1 MNRRCMN
8 CMNVFMVPEGYENDN
23 NCCPFCGFIE
33 NTPPANQ
40 NYLPTW
46 TKLNNRYVIGTVI
59 GAGGFGIT
67 YKAWDETFEKLVAI
81 KEFFPRGL
89 VSRTDATTMSVYS
102 GEETSFEHGKTRFLK
117 EARNLSKLNTN
128 PRVVTVL
135 DFFEANG
142 TAYLVME
149 YLDGCTLKEY
159 VKLTGGTLPI
169 EMVMTMAE
177 SMCDVLEDIHAIGM
191 IHRDISPDNIFICQD
206 FSYKLIDFGSSKLS
220 ATDTEL
226 SSTILLK
233 HGYAPFEQYSKSGL
247 VGPWTDIY
255 SLSATMYKLLTG
267 VLPPEAIDRIS
278 SDNLIPPIVR
288 NHQIPKYF
296 SDAIMR
302 GLSVKIEDR
311 YQNASDFKKAL
322 FEKAVWSDV
331 PYDSGNAATQ
341 SEQPDSGGVKQTGLL
356 SEANIMGYVSRDD
369 YSDLDEEKRSYMYS
383 YALML
388 YNLENKRAGL
398 NKRYT
403 LTANDVVLAEGVDE
417 RKPVTNFYMANL
429 IIRFLLKHRW
439 EPAVREFGM
448 GPQDPVET
456 KSQNR
461 TENQNRTQNQN
472 RTSYQRSNG
481 MAVGDVSDYRRLRE
495 QVKEREKNEA
505 YSPEGED
512 EDEYKI
518 GTATI
523 VLGLGFLIFFI
534 VAALS

>member
-1 MNRRCMN
+1 
-8 CMNVFMVPEGYENDN
+8 MVPEGYENDN

-46 TKLNNRYVIGTVI
+46 TILNNRYVIGTVI

-89 VSRTDATTMSVYS
+89 VSRNDVTTMSVYS

-159 VKLTGGTLPI
+159 VKLTGGTLPV

-383 YALML
+383 YALMI
-388 YNLENKRAGL
+388 YNLENRRAGL

-403 LTANDVVLAEGVDE
+403 LTANDVVLAEGVEE

-439 EPAVREFGM
+439 GPAVREFGM
-448 GPQDPVET
+448 GPHDPVET
-456 KSQNR
+456 KS
-461 TENQNRTQNQN
+461 QN

-495 QVKEREKNEA
+495 QVKERDKNEA
-505 YSPEGED
+505 YSPED

-523 VLGLGFLIFFI
+523 VFGLFFLLLFI
-534 VAALS
+534 AVALS

>member
-1 MNRRCMN
+1 
-8 CMNVFMVPEGYENDN
+8 MNVFMVPEGYENDN

-46 TKLNNRYVIGTVI
+46 TKLNNRYMIGTVI

-159 VKLTGGTLPI
+159 VKLTGGTLPV

-341 SEQPDSGGVKQTGLL
+341 GEQPDSGGVKQTGLL
-356 SEANIMGYVSRDD
+356 SEANIMGYVSRND

-403 LTANDVVLAEGVDE
+403 LTANDVVLAEGADE

-439 EPAVREFGM
+439 GPAVREFGM

-495 QVKEREKNEA
+495 QVKEREKYEA

-518 GTATI
+518 FGTATI
-523 VLGLGFLIFFI
+523 VLGLGFLLFFI